1 MRGSWRCLK
10 RGKGGVCVSQPG
22 GGGRKGE
29 REVVFG
35 RNRRLTVFGSCAH
48 EANWSWDYPADQQL
62 VVEDCRS
69 AFLVWVDLHVL
80 LLKTRS
86 AVVGALA

>member
-1 MRGSWRCLK
+1 MEVPK
-10 RGKGGVCVSQPG
+10 QGKGCVCQSAWRR
-22 GGGRKGE
+22 RKGE
-29 REVVFG
+29 RLCLGG

-62 VVEDCRS
+62 VVEYCRS

-86 AVVGALA
+86 AVVGALT